1 MQYATI
7 VVSSVAFVLAAGALV
22 FAWQTRKVSNP
33 QRMDR
38 LETLISEHA
47 PSEILS
53 RHQTELSKL
62 NTQLD
67 DLDKFA
73 KHTDGRLDTAVQR
86 IGLTRFNMGEQVG
99 GELSFALTMLDSR
112 NHGLILTALTD
123 HSGTRVFIRGVV
135 RGQSQ
140 HPLMPY
146 EERSLKQAMDS
157 HSDDHTGV

>member
-1 MQYATI
+1 MQHVPLI
-7 VVSSVAFVLAAGALV
+7 VAGVALV
-22 FAWQTRKVSNP
+22 FAAAALVLAWQTRKISNP

-53 RHQTELSKL
+53 RHQTELSRL

-67 DLDKFA
+67 DLDRFA
-73 KHTDGRLDTAVQR
+73 RRMDGRLDTAVQR

-123 HSGTRVFIRGVV
+123 HGGTRVFIRGVV

-157 HSDDHTGV
+157 HSDDHTGA